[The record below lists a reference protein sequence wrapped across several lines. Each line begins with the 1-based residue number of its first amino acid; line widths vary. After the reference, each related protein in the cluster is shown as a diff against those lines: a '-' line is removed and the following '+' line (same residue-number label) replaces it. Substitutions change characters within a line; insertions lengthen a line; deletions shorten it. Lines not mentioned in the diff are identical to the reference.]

1 MCGIVAL
8 FNPNENV
15 ANSIYDGLIQLQ
27 HRGQDAAGISTL
39 NENKMHLHKDTGLVT
54 EVFKSDK
61 SKLNLIGNLGIG
73 HVRYPTAGSNDV
85 NDSQPFYTSNP
96 VNITLAHNG
105 TLTNSES
112 IRKNLLKTHFCQFN
126 TNSDSEA
133 LMHLFAY
140 ELYKTNF
147 RKLNTSHVFRALK
160 SIYEKCSGG
169 FSVVALISGIGIV
182 AFRDPNGIRPLSL
195 GTKNKSY
202 MIASE
207 SSALTAL
214 DFEAIEDIK
223 PGEAIILNENGE
235 LMRRRVVRKSSH
247 TPCLFEF
254 VYFSRPDSSIDD
266 ISIHK
271 SRLRMGDFLGEKIL
285 KEYPKLNVDVVIP
298 IPDTSRTSAMQVAYK
313 LGVKYR
319 EGFMKNRYIGRTFIM
334 PGQRNRKRSVKQK
347 LNPIEIEFKD
357 KRVLLVDD
365 SIVRGHTSK
374 NIVKMVKKCG
384 AKKVFLASASPPIRH
399 QNIYGIDMPAT
410 TELVAHKR
418 SVKEIKK
425 YIKADE
431 LIYQSLE
438 DLKRSASIGNPKIT
452 EFEDSVFTGKY
463 RVGNITKDYLVNL
476 ENTRSDLSK

>member
-214 DFEAIEDIK
+214 DFETVEDIK

-235 LMRRRVVRKSSH
+235 LIRRRIVRKSSH

-271 SRLRMGDFLGEKIL
+271 SRLRMGDFLGDKIL
-285 KEYPKLNVDVVIP
+285 KEYPNLNVDVVIP

-431 LIYQSLE
+431 LVYQNLE

-452 EFEDSVFTGKY
+452 EFEDSVFTGNY

>member
-39 NENKMHLHKDTGLVT
+39 KENKMHLHKDTGLVT
-54 EVFKSDK
+54 EVFKTDK
-61 SKLNLIGNLGIG
+61 SKLKLIGNLGIG

-112 IRKNLLKTHFCQFN
+112 MRKNLLKTHFCQFN

-214 DFEAIEDIK
+214 DFETVEDIK
-223 PGEAIILNENGE
+223 PGEAIILNENGQ
-235 LMRRRVVRKSSH
+235 LMRKRVVRKSSH

-271 SRLRMGDFLGEKIL
+271 SRLRMGDFLGDKIL
-285 KEYPKLNVDVVIP
+285 KEYPNLNVDVVIP

-374 NIVKMVKKCG
+374 NIIKMVKKCG

-431 LIYQSLE
+431 LVYQNLE

-452 EFEDSVFTGKY
+452 EFEDSVFTGNY
-463 RVGNITKDYLVNL
+463 RVGNITKDYLINL
-476 ENTRSDLSK
+476 ENTRSELAK

>member
-126 TNSDSEA
+126 TSSDSEA

-214 DFEAIEDIK
+214 DFETVEDIK

-271 SRLRMGDFLGEKIL
+271 SRLRMGDFLGDKIL

-431 LIYQSLE
+431 LIYQNLE

-452 EFEDSVFTGKY
+452 EFEDSVFTGNY

-476 ENTRSDLSK
+476 ENTRSDLAK

>member
-8 FNPNENV
+8 FSPNENV
-15 ANSIYDGLIQLQ
+15 ANTIYDGMIQLQ

-39 NENKMHLHKDTGLVT
+39 NDNKMHLHKDTGLVT

-61 SKLNLIGNLGIG
+61 SKLNLVGNLGIG

-112 IRKNLLKTHFCQFN
+112 IRNNLLKKHFCQFN

-147 RKLNTSHVFRALK
+147 RKLTISHVFRALK
-160 SIYEKCSGG
+160 SIYEKCSGA
-169 FSVVALISGIGIV
+169 FSVVALVSGIGIV

-195 GTKNKSY
+195 GTKKKSY

-214 DFEAIEDIK
+214 DFETVEDIK
-223 PGEAIILNENGE
+223 PGEAIILNESGD
-235 LMRRRVVRKSSH
+235 LIRRRVVRKTSH

-438 DLKRSASIGNPKIT
+438 DLKRSASVGNPKIT
-452 EFEDSVFTGKY
+452 EFEDSVFTGNY

>member
-39 NENKMHLHKDTGLVT
+39 NENKMHLHKDTGLIT

-126 TNSDSEA
+126 TSSDSEA

-214 DFEAIEDIK
+214 DFETVEDIK

-235 LMRRRVVRKSSH
+235 LMRRRVVRKNSH

-271 SRLRMGDFLGEKIL
+271 SRLRMGDFLGDKIL

-431 LIYQSLE
+431 LVYQNLE

-452 EFEDSVFTGKY
+452 EFEDSVFTGNY

-476 ENTRSDLSK
+476 ENTRSDLAK

>member
-214 DFEAIEDIK
+214 DFETVEDIK

-235 LMRRRVVRKSSH
+235 LMRRRIVKKNSH

-271 SRLRMGDFLGEKIL
+271 SRLRMGDFLGDKIL

-418 SVKEIKK
+418 SVKEIKR

-431 LIYQSLE
+431 LIYQNLE

-452 EFEDSVFTGKY
+452 EFEDSVFTGNY

>member
-214 DFEAIEDIK
+214 DFETVEDIK

-235 LMRRRVVRKSSH
+235 LMRRRVVRKNSH

-271 SRLRMGDFLGEKIL
+271 SRLRMGDFLGDKIL

-452 EFEDSVFTGKY
+452 EFEDSVFTGNY

-476 ENTRSDLSK
+476 ENTRSDLAK

>member
-147 RKLNTSHVFRALK
+147 RKLNASHVFRALK

-214 DFEAIEDIK
+214 DFETVEDIK

-235 LMRRRVVRKSSH
+235 LMRRRVVRKNLH

-271 SRLRMGDFLGEKIL
+271 SRLRMGDFLGDKIL

-431 LIYQSLE
+431 LVYQNLE

-452 EFEDSVFTGKY
+452 EFEDSVFTGNY
-463 RVGNITKDYLVNL
+463 RVGNITKDYLINL
-476 ENTRSDLSK
+476 ENTRSDLAK

>member
-8 FNPNENV
+8 FNPNKNV

-214 DFEAIEDIK
+214 DFETVEDIK

-235 LMRRRVVRKSSH
+235 LIRRRVVRKSSH

-271 SRLRMGDFLGEKIL
+271 SRLRMGDFLGDKIL

-431 LIYQSLE
+431 LVYQNLE

-452 EFEDSVFTGKY
+452 EFEDSVFTGNY

-476 ENTRSDLSK
+476 ENTRSDLAK

>member
-126 TNSDSEA
+126 TSSDSEA

-214 DFEAIEDIK
+214 DFEAVEDIK

-271 SRLRMGDFLGEKIL
+271 SRLRMGDFLGDKIL

-418 SVKEIKK
+418 SVKEIKR

-431 LIYQSLE
+431 LIYQNLE

-452 EFEDSVFTGKY
+452 EFEDSVFTGNY
-463 RVGNITKDYLVNL
+463 RVGNITKDYLINL
-476 ENTRSDLSK
+476 ENTRSDLAK

>member
-8 FNPNENV
+8 FSPNENV
-15 ANSIYDGLIQLQ
+15 ANTIYDGLIQLQ

-39 NENKMHLHKDTGLVT
+39 NDNKMHLHKDTGLVT

-61 SKLNLIGNLGIG
+61 SKLNLVGNLGIG

-112 IRKNLLKTHFCQFN
+112 IRNNLLKTHFCQFN

-147 RKLNTSHVFRALK
+147 RKLTTSHVFKALK

-169 FSVVALISGIGIV
+169 FSVVALVSGIGIV

-195 GTKNKSY
+195 GTKKKSY

-214 DFEAIEDIK
+214 DFETVEDIK
-223 PGEAIILNENGE
+223 PGEAIILNESGDVT
-235 LMRRRVVRKSSH
+235 RRKVIRKTSH

-374 NIVKMVKKCG
+374 NIVKMVKRCG

-410 TELVAHKR
+410 SELVAHKR

-452 EFEDSVFTGKY
+452 EFEDSVFTGNY

-476 ENTRSDLSK
+476 ETTRSDLSK

>member
-126 TNSDSEA
+126 TSSDSEA

-214 DFEAIEDIK
+214 DFETVEDIK
-223 PGEAIILNENGE
+223 PGEAIILNENGQ
-235 LMRRRVVRKSSH
+235 LMRKRVVRKSSH

-271 SRLRMGDFLGEKIL
+271 SRLRMGDFLGDKIL

-374 NIVKMVKKCG
+374 NIIKMVKNCG

-431 LIYQSLE
+431 LVYQNLE

-452 EFEDSVFTGKY
+452 EFEDSVFTGNY
-463 RVGNITKDYLVNL
+463 RVGNITKDYLINL

>member
-8 FNPNENV
+8 FSTNESV
-15 ANSIYDGLIQLQ
+15 ANAIYDGLIQLQ

-61 SKLNLIGNLGIG
+61 SKLNLVGNLGIG

-147 RKLNTSHVFRALK
+147 RKLNKSHVFRALK

-169 FSVVALISGIGIV
+169 FSVVALVSGIGIV

-214 DFEAIEDIK
+214 DFGTVEDIK
-223 PGEAIILNENGE
+223 HGEAIILNENGE
-235 LMRRRVVRKSSH
+235 LIRKKVVRKNSH

-271 SRLRMGDFLGEKIL
+271 SRLRMGDFLGDKIL

-374 NIVKMVKKCG
+374 NIVRMVKKCG

-418 SVKEIKK
+418 SVKEIKR

-431 LIYQSLE
+431 LIYQNLE

-452 EFEDSVFTGKY
+452 EFEDSVFTGNY
-463 RVGNITKDYLVNL
+463 RVGDITKDYLVDL

>member
-202 MIASE
+202 MVASE

-214 DFEAIEDIK
+214 DFETVEDIK
-223 PGEAIILNENGE
+223 PGEAIILNQNGE
-235 LMRRRVVRKSSH
+235 LMRRRVVRKNSH

-271 SRLRMGDFLGEKIL
+271 SRLRMGDFLGDKIL

-431 LIYQSLE
+431 LIYQNLE

-452 EFEDSVFTGKY
+452 EFEDSVFTGNY

-476 ENTRSDLSK
+476 ENTRSDLAK

>member
-8 FNPNENV
+8 FSPNENV
-15 ANSIYDGLIQLQ
+15 ANTIYDGLIQLQ

-39 NENKMHLHKDTGLVT
+39 NDNKMHLHKDTGLVT

-61 SKLNLIGNLGIG
+61 SKLNLVGSLGIG

-112 IRKNLLKTHFCQFN
+112 IRKNLLKKHFCQFN

-133 LMHLFAY
+133 LMHLLAY

-147 RKLNTSHVFRALK
+147 RKLTTSHVFRALK

-169 FSVVALISGIGIV
+169 FSVVALVSGIGIV
-182 AFRDPNGIRPLSL
+182 AFRDPNGVRPLSL
-195 GTKNKSY
+195 GTKKKSY

-214 DFEAIEDIK
+214 DFETVKDIK
-223 PGEAIILNENGE
+223 PGEAIILNESGE
-235 LMRRRVVRKSSH
+235 LIRRRVVRKNSH

-319 EGFMKNRYIGRTFIM
+319 EGFIKNRYIGRTFIM

-399 QNIYGIDMPAT
+399 QNIYGIDMPAR

-452 EFEDSVFTGKY
+452 EFEDSVFTGNY

>member
-8 FNPNENV
+8 FSPNENV
-15 ANSIYDGLIQLQ
+15 ANTIYDGLIQLQ

-39 NENKMHLHKDTGLVT
+39 NDNKMHLHKDTGLVT

-61 SKLNLIGNLGIG
+61 SKLNLVGNLGIG

-214 DFEAIEDIK
+214 DFETVEDIK
-223 PGEAIILNENGE
+223 PGEAIILNQNGE
-235 LMRRRVVRKSSH
+235 LMRRRVVRKNSH

-271 SRLRMGDFLGEKIL
+271 SRLRMGDFLGDKIL

-431 LIYQSLE
+431 LVYQNLE

-452 EFEDSVFTGKY
+452 EFEDSVFTGNY

-476 ENTRSDLSK
+476 ENTRSDLAK

>member
-126 TNSDSEA
+126 TSSDSEA

-214 DFEAIEDIK
+214 DFEAVEDIK

-271 SRLRMGDFLGEKIL
+271 SRLRMGDFLGDKIL

-431 LIYQSLE
+431 LVYQNLE

-452 EFEDSVFTGKY
+452 EFEDSVFTGNY

-476 ENTRSDLSK
+476 ENTRSDLAK

>member
-8 FNPNENV
+8 FNPDENV

-214 DFEAIEDIK
+214 DFEAVEDIK

-235 LMRRRVVRKSSH
+235 LIKRRIVRKSSH

-271 SRLRMGDFLGEKIL
+271 SRLRMGDFLGDKIL

-374 NIVKMVKKCG
+374 NIIKMVKKCG

-418 SVKEIKK
+418 SVKEIKR

-431 LIYQSLE
+431 LIYQNLE

-452 EFEDSVFTGKY
+452 EFEDSVFTGNY
-463 RVGNITKDYLVNL
+463 RVGNITKDYLINL
-476 ENTRSDLSK
+476 ENTRSDLAK

>member
-15 ANSIYDGLIQLQ
+15 ATSIYDGLIQLQ

-39 NENKMHLHKDTGLVT
+39 NENKMHLHKDTGLIT

-61 SKLNLIGNLGIG
+61 SKLNLLGNLGIG

-214 DFEAIEDIK
+214 DFEAVEDIK
-223 PGEAIILNENGE
+223 PGEAIILSENGE
-235 LMRRRVVRKSSH
+235 LIKRRIVRKSSH

-254 VYFSRPDSSIDD
+254 VYFSRPDSSIDN

-271 SRLRMGDFLGEKIL
+271 SRLRMGDFLGDKIL

-374 NIVKMVKKCG
+374 NIIKMVKKCG

-418 SVKEIKK
+418 SVKEIKR

-431 LIYQSLE
+431 LIYQNLE

-452 EFEDSVFTGKY
+452 EFEDSVFTGNY
-463 RVGNITKDYLVNL
+463 RVGNITKDYLINL

>member
-126 TNSDSEA
+126 TSSDSEA

-214 DFEAIEDIK
+214 DFETVEDIK

-235 LMRRRVVRKSSH
+235 LMRRRVVRKNSH

-271 SRLRMGDFLGEKIL
+271 SRLRMGDFLGDKIL

-431 LIYQSLE
+431 LVYQNLE

-452 EFEDSVFTGKY
+452 EFEDSVFTGNY

-476 ENTRSDLSK
+476 ENTRSDLAK

>member
-214 DFEAIEDIK
+214 DFETVEDIK

-235 LMRRRVVRKSSH
+235 LMRRRVVRKSAH

-271 SRLRMGDFLGEKIL
+271 SRLRMGDFLGDKIL

-431 LIYQSLE
+431 LVYQNLE

-452 EFEDSVFTGKY
+452 EFEDSVFTGNY
-463 RVGNITKDYLVNL
+463 RVGNITKDYLVDL
-476 ENTRSDLSK
+476 ENTRSDLAK

>member
-27 HRGQDAAGISTL
+27 HRGQDAAGIATL

-126 TNSDSEA
+126 TSSDSEA

-147 RKLNTSHVFRALK
+147 RKLNTSHVYRALK

-214 DFEAIEDIK
+214 DFKTVEDIK
-223 PGEAIILNENGE
+223 PGEAIILSENGE
-235 LMRRRVVRKSSH
+235 LIKRRIVRKSSH

-254 VYFSRPDSSIDD
+254 VYFSRPDSSIDN

-271 SRLRMGDFLGEKIL
+271 SRLRMGDFLGDKIL

-418 SVKEIKK
+418 SIKEIKK

-431 LIYQSLE
+431 LVYQNLE

-452 EFEDSVFTGKY
+452 EFEDSVFTGNY
-463 RVGNITKDYLVNL
+463 RVGNITKDYLINL
-476 ENTRSDLSK
+476 ENTRSDLAK

>member
-8 FNPNENV
+8 FSPNENV
-15 ANSIYDGLIQLQ
+15 ANTIYDGLIQLQ

-39 NENKMHLHKDTGLVT
+39 NDNKMHLHKDTGLVT

-61 SKLNLIGNLGIG
+61 SKLNLVGNLGIG

-112 IRKNLLKTHFCQFN
+112 IRKNLLKKHFCQFN

-133 LMHLFAY
+133 LMHLLAY

-147 RKLNTSHVFRALK
+147 RKLTTSHVFRALK

-169 FSVVALISGIGIV
+169 FSVVALVSGIGIV
-182 AFRDPNGIRPLSL
+182 AFRDPNGVRPLSL
-195 GTKNKSY
+195 GTKKKSY

-214 DFEAIEDIK
+214 DFKTVEDIK
-223 PGEAIILNENGE
+223 PGEAIILNESGE
-235 LMRRRVVRKSSH
+235 LIRRRVVRKNSH

-399 QNIYGIDMPAT
+399 QNIYGIDMPAR

-452 EFEDSVFTGKY
+452 EFEDSVFTGNY
-463 RVGNITKDYLVNL
+463 RVGNITKDYLANL

>member
-214 DFEAIEDIK
+214 DFETVEDIK

-235 LMRRRVVRKSSH
+235 LMRRRVVRKNSH

-271 SRLRMGDFLGEKIL
+271 SRLRMGDFLGDKIL

-431 LIYQSLE
+431 LIYQNLE
-438 DLKRSASIGNPKIT
+438 DLKRSASIGNPKII
-452 EFEDSVFTGKY
+452 EFEDSVFTGNY

-476 ENTRSDLSK
+476 ENTRSDLAK

>member
-8 FNPNENV
+8 FSPNENV

-39 NENKMHLHKDTGLVT
+39 NNTKMHLYKDTGLVT

-112 IRKNLLKTHFCQFN
+112 IRENLLKTHFCQFN

-140 ELYKTNF
+140 ELHKTNF
-147 RKLNTSHVFRALK
+147 RKLTPSHIFKALK

-195 GTKNKSY
+195 GTKKKSY

-214 DFEAIEDIK
+214 DFETVEDIK
-223 PGEAIILNENGE
+223 PGEAIILNESGE
-235 LMRRRVVRKSSH
+235 ITRRRVVRKTSH

-254 VYFSRPDSSIDD
+254 VYFSRPDSSLDD
-266 ISIHK
+266 ISVHK
-271 SRLRMGDFLGEKIL
+271 SRLRMGDYLGEKIL

-334 PGQRNRKRSVKQK
+334 PGQQNRKRSVKQK

-438 DLKRSASIGNPKIT
+438 DLKRSASVGNPKIT
-452 EFEDSVFTGKY
+452 EFEDSVFTGNY

>member
-39 NENKMHLHKDTGLVT
+39 NNTKMHLYKDTGLVT

-112 IRKNLLKTHFCQFN
+112 IRENLLKTHFCQFN

-182 AFRDPNGIRPLSL
+182 AFRDPNGIRPLSI

-214 DFEAIEDIK
+214 DFETVEDIK
-223 PGEAIILNENGE
+223 PGEAIIINESGD
-235 LMRRRVVRKSSH
+235 LTRRRVVRKTPH

-254 VYFSRPDSSIDD
+254 VYFSRPDSSLDD
-266 ISIHK
+266 ISVHK
-271 SRLRMGDFLGEKIL
+271 SRLRMGDYLGKKIL

-334 PGQRNRKRSVKQK
+334 PGQQNRKRSVKQK

-452 EFEDSVFTGKY
+452 EFEDSVFTGNY

-476 ENTRSDLSK
+476 ENTRSELSK

>member
-214 DFEAIEDIK
+214 DFETVEDIK

-235 LMRRRVVRKSSH
+235 LIRRRVVRKNSH

-271 SRLRMGDFLGEKIL
+271 SRLRMGDFLGDKIL

-431 LIYQSLE
+431 LIYQNLE

-452 EFEDSVFTGKY
+452 EFEDSVFTGNY

-476 ENTRSDLSK
+476 ENTRSDLAK

>member
-15 ANSIYDGLIQLQ
+15 ANAIYDGLIQLQ

-126 TNSDSEA
+126 TSSDSEA

-214 DFEAIEDIK
+214 DFEAVEDIK
-223 PGEAIILNENGE
+223 PGEAIILNENGK
-235 LMRRRVVRKSSH
+235 LMKRRVVRKNSH

-271 SRLRMGDFLGEKIL
+271 SRLRMGDFLGDKIL

-374 NIVKMVKKCG
+374 NIIKMVKKCG

-452 EFEDSVFTGKY
+452 EFEDSVFTGNY